1 MRTEKIFHQ
10 KYAVQPERQLQVVET
25 TRGTMKF
32 KTQKQAYEFFCTIR
46 EWREFHTREEGWR
59 AMPHS
64 LTTAVEYHLAYT
76 TGGFEEVE
84 KIYEARV
91 IKSRIREKEEAA
103 AKEAYRPELE
113 LRYAV
118 AALAPRDSELYLS
131 HYSMS
136 HPSYKWGY

>member
-32 KTQKQAYEFFCTIR
+32 KTQKEAYEFFCTIR
-46 EWREFHTREEGWR
+46 EWREFHTREEGYR
-59 AMPHS
+59 AMPHD
-64 LTTAVEYHLAYT
+64 LTTAVEYHLAYME
-76 TGGFEEVE
+76 GGFEEVE

-91 IKSRIREKEEAA
+91 AKSRIREKEEKE
-103 AKEAYRPELE
+103 AKEYWRHESE

-118 AALAPRDSELYLS
+118 AALAPRDSDLYLS

-136 HPSYKWGY
+136 HPSYRWGS

>member
-25 TRGTMKF
+25 PRGTMKF
-32 KTQKQAYEFFCTIR
+32 KTQKEAYEFLCTIR
-46 EWREFHTREEGWR
+46 GWGEFSTREEGYR
-59 AMPHS
+59 AMPYS
-64 LTTAVEYHLAYT
+64 LTTAVEYQLAYEQ
-76 TGGFEEVE
+76 GGFEEVE
-84 KIYEARV
+84 KIFAERV
-91 IKSRIREKEEAA
+91 AKSRAREKEERA
-103 AKEAYRPELE
+103 AKEYWRGESE

-136 HPSYKWGY
+136 HPSYKWGG

>member
-10 KYAVQPERQLQVVET
+10 KHAVQPERQLQVVET

-32 KTQKQAYEFFCTIR
+32 KTQKQAYDFFCTIGT
-46 EWREFHTREEGWR
+46 WGEFRAREEGWR
-59 AMPHS
+59 AMPCS
-64 LTTAVEYHLAYT
+64 LTQAVEYHLAYT
-76 TGGFEEVE
+76 QGGFEEVE
-84 KIYEARV
+84 KVYAERFAASIVRQQEQARL
-91 IKSRIREKEEAA
+91 KALYAPEK
-103 AKEAYRPELE
+103 E

-136 HPSYKWGY
+136 HPSYRWGD